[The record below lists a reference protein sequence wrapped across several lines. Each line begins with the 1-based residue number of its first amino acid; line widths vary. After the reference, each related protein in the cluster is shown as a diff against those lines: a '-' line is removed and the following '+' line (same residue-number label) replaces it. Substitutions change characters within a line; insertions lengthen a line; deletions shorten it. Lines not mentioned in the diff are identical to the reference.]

1 MILKVSDVTNRFEVE
16 SSLAKKKRP
25 DASEAM
31 IRISKRKIYIPCGKL
46 ETDSFAKQ
54 IIVEK

>member
-25 DASEAM
+25 DARERP
-31 IRISKRKIYIPCGKL
+31 IRISKRNIYILK
-46 ETDSFAKQ
+46 
-54 IIVEK
+54 

>member
-1 MILKVSDVTNRFEVE
+1 MTLKVSDVTNRFEVE

-31 IRISKRKIYIPCGKL
+31 IRISKRKMYILK
-46 ETDSFAKQ
+46 
-54 IIVEK
+54 